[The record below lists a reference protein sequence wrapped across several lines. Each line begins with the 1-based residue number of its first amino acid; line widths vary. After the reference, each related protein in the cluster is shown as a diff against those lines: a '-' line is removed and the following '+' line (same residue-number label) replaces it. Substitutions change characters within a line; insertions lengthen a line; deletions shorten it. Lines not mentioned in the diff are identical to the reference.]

1 MEKRKKD
8 EKLLKIKGE
17 KSPTEVALSVVRQY
31 DGTNIN
37 TDPLGSWTGV
47 PTGDDTVPVQDA
59 DDL

>member
-1 MEKRKKD
+1 MEKRKKE
-8 EKLLKIKGE
+8 EKLRSIKGE

-31 DGTNIN
+31 DQTNIS

-47 PTGDDTVPVQDA
+47 PTGDDAVPVQDA